1 MQGGPQALSSWSQ
14 SLRSSQPTRRH
25 LWPHRADVRPDPIAL
40 DFVYVRTYTGNVDV
54 EWDHTKARTNFTKH
68 GVDFADAA
76 VALED
81 EWALTMPDMASDDEE
96 RSVSL
101 CMGPAGEVLVVVY
114 TWRGDRV
121 RIISARKATPRERA
135 QYAG

>member
-1 MQGGPQALSSWSQ
+1 MQLQLIGGPLD
-14 SLRSSQPTRRH
+14 RH
-25 LWPHRADVRPDPIAL
+25 PAAL
-40 DFVYVRTYTGNVDV
+40 DSVHARTYIRMVDV
-54 EWDHTKARTNFTKH
+54 EWDPTKARTNLTKH

-81 EWALTMPDMASDDEE
+81 ERALTMPDIASDDEE

-101 CMGPAGEVLVVVY
+101 RMGPVGELLVVAY
-114 TWRGDRV
+114 TWRGDRL
-121 RIISARKATPRERA
+121 RNISARKAKARERA